1 MESSI
6 ILSLLIVIL
15 SSLISFS
22 LGYLKGY
29 TDCSEWWR
37 AKTNKMLEQLG
48 KTTTKQK
55 IDMEV

>member
-1 MESSI
+1 MESLI
-6 ILSLLIVIL
+6 ILSLLMAIL
-15 SSLISFS
+15 SLISFS

-29 TDCSEWWR
+29 TDCSEWWK
-37 AKTNKMLEQLG
+37 AKTNKMLQQLG